1 MRGNLIRV
9 GDFYY
14 DSKKAAALASKEL
27 EAVEYMR
34 ANLDLGKPEEIFE
47 AYEQMIEKK
56 VFHTEIGYF
65 FLKDLHDYLS
75 VYATLVTKLSPVY
88 DMERSAIAREP
99 EKKGKKGKAER
110 FAALEPRHGD
120 DYDEKRGLRR
130 QSNREKG
137 QEAAIEVLSGGTKDA
152 AEKWK
157 AKKAKRADKKAK
169 SAKERLA
176 QKEQMEALK
185 QPVSYIYK
193 ELFYLTLTFC
203 IVFLIAIACMFYIT
217 STSGNIN
224 IINYENEIIDKYSGW
239 EQELSDRE
247 KELDTWQK
255 ELEDKMNK

>member
-27 EAVEYMR
+27 EAVDYMR
-34 ANLDLGKPEEIFE
+34 ENLDLNKPEEIFD
-47 AYEQMIEKK
+47 AYEQMIEKQ

-75 VYATLVTKLSPVY
+75 VYATLAPKLSDVY
-88 DMERSAIAREP
+88 EMERSAVAREP

-120 DYDEKRGLRR
+120 DYDEKRGLKR
-130 QSNREKG
+130 QSGREKG
-137 QEAAIEVLSGGTKDA
+137 QEAAVEVLSGGTKGA

-157 AKKAKRADKKAK
+157 ASKLRRADKKSRADAQRLA
-169 SAKERLA
+169 AKE
-176 QKEQMEALK
+176 KEELKK

-193 ELFYLTLTFC
+193 ELFYLTLTLC
-203 IVFLIAIACMFYIT
+203 IVFMIAIVCMFFIT
-217 STSGNIN
+217 STSNNIN
-224 IINYENEIIDKYSGW
+224 ILNYENQIIDKYSQW

-247 KELDTWQK
+247 QELDTWQK
-255 ELEDKMNK
+255 QLEENMDK